1 MGKTG
6 VECIQYEY
14 LGVKGKK
21 GKEDFFF
28 IPLVAV
34 SLLLSRLPG
43 HHLVSACVLYPGHKS
58 TSQAI
63 LCGQ

>member
-28 IPLVAV
+28 HSSCCCISALV
-34 SLLLSRLPG
+34 
-43 HHLVSACVLYPGHKS
+43 
-58 TSQAI
+58 
-63 LCGQ
+63 